1 MYQVSNKDMEDIIK
15 YVEAY
20 RLSVD
25 VKTCDIKTYNQVRMA
40 GLLLRRLRAKQ
51 PLEKAVSGKPIKR
64 PFCAPDV
71 ITE

>member
-25 VKTCDIKTYNQVRMA
+25 VKTCDIKTYNQGRMA

-51 PLEKAVSGKPIKR
+51 PLEKPSQASPSKDLS
-64 PFCAPDV
+64 APL
-71 ITE
+71 T

>member
-1 MYQVSNKDMEDIIK
+1 MYIVSNKDMEDIIR

-40 GLLLRRLRAKQ
+40 GLMLRRLRAKQ
-51 PLEKAVSGKPIKR
+51 PLEKQSSENVRKTVIRR
-64 PFCAPDV
+64 PK
-71 ITE
+71 

>member
-1 MYQVSNKDMEDIIK
+1 MYIVSNKDLEDIIR

-40 GLLLRRLRAKQ
+40 GLMLRRLRAKL
-51 PLEKAVSGKPIKR
+51 PLEKQSSENVRKT
-64 PFCAPDV
+64 V
-71 ITE
+71 IRCPK

>member
-25 VKTCDIKTYNQVRMA
+25 VKTCDIKTYNQVRMV

-51 PLEKAVSGKPIKR
+51 PLEKPSQASPSKDLS
-64 PFCAPDV
+64 APL
-71 ITE
+71 T

>member
-25 VKTCDIKTYNQVRMA
+25 VKTCDIKTSIR
-40 GLLLRRLRAKQ
+40 
-51 PLEKAVSGKPIKR
+51 
-64 PFCAPDV
+64 
-71 ITE
+71 

>member
-25 VKTCDIKTYNQVRMA
+25 VKTCDIK
-40 GLLLRRLRAKQ
+40 
-51 PLEKAVSGKPIKR
+51 R
-64 PFCAPDV
+64 PFCATDV

>member
-51 PLEKAVSGKPIKR
+51 PLEKPS
-64 PFCAPDV
+64 
-71 ITE
+71 

>member
-25 VKTCDIKTYNQVRMA
+25 VKTFDIKTYNQVRMA
-40 GLLLRRLRAKQ
+40 GLLLRRLKAKQ
-51 PLEKAVSGKPIKR
+51 PLEKPSQASPSKDLS
-64 PFCAPDV
+64 APL
-71 ITE
+71 T

>member
-25 VKTCDIKTYNQVRMA
+25 VKTCDIKTYNQVTMA
-40 GLLLRRLRAKQ
+40 GLLLKRLRAKQ
-51 PLEKAVSGKPIKR
+51 PLEKPSQASPSKDLS
-64 PFCAPDV
+64 APL
-71 ITE
+71 T

>member
-40 GLLLRRLRAKQ
+40 VLLLRRLKAKQ
-51 PLEKAVSGKPIKR
+51 PLKKPSQASQSKDLS
-64 PFCAPDV
+64 APL
-71 ITE
+71 T

>member
-1 MYQVSNKDMEDIIK
+1 MYIVSNKDMEDISR

-40 GLLLRRLRAKQ
+40 GLMLRRLRAKQ
-51 PLEKAVSGKPIKR
+51 PLEKQASENVRKTVIRR
-64 PFCAPDV
+64 PK
-71 ITE
+71 

>member
-25 VKTCDIKTYNQVRMA
+25 VKTCDIKTYNQVRMG
-40 GLLLRRLRAKQ
+40 GLLLRRLKAKQ
-51 PLEKAVSGKPIKR
+51 PLEKPSQASPSKDLS
-64 PFCAPDV
+64 APL
-71 ITE
+71 T

>member
-1 MYQVSNKDMEDIIK
+1 MYIVSNKDMEDIIK

-40 GLLLRRLRAKQ
+40 GLMLRRLRAKQ
-51 PLEKAVSGKPIKR
+51 PLEKQSSENVRKT
-64 PFCAPDV
+64 V
-71 ITE
+71 ISCPK

>member
-1 MYQVSNKDMEDIIK
+1 MYSVSNKDMEDIIK

-40 GLLLRRLRAKQ
+40 FLLLRRLKAKQ
-51 PLEKAVSGKPIKR
+51 PLKKPSQASPSKDLS
-64 PFCAPDV
+64 APL
-71 ITE
+71 T

>member
-51 PLEKAVSGKPIKR
+51 PLEKPSQASLSKDLS
-64 PFCAPDV
+64 APL
-71 ITE
+71 T

>member
-1 MYQVSNKDMEDIIK
+1 MYIVSNKDMEDIIK

-40 GLLLRRLRAKQ
+40 GLMLRRLRAKQ
-51 PLEKAVSGKPIKR
+51 PLEKQSSENVRKTVIRR
-64 PFCAPDV
+64 PK
-71 ITE
+71 

>member
-25 VKTCDIKTYNQVRMA
+25 VKTCDIKTYNQVRME

-51 PLEKAVSGKPIKR
+51 PLEKPSQASPSKDLS
-64 PFCAPDV
+64 APL
-71 ITE
+71 T

>member
-40 GLLLRRLRAKQ
+40 RLLLRRLRAKQ
-51 PLEKAVSGKPIKR
+51 PLEKPSQASPSKDLS
-64 PFCAPDV
+64 APL
-71 ITE
+71 T

>member
-25 VKTCDIKTYNQVRMA
+25 VKTCDIKNYNQVRMA

-51 PLEKAVSGKPIKR
+51 PLEKPSQASPSKDLS
-64 PFCAPDV
+64 ASL
-71 ITE
+71 T